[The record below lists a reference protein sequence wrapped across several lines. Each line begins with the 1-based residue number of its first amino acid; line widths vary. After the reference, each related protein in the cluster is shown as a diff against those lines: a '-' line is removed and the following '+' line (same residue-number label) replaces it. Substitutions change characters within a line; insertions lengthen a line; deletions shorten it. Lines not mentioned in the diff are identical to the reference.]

1 MKLNQI
7 KCALVTGATSDLAV
21 RVAEHL
27 ADQGV
32 ALILTAQNKELLL
45 ELAAILRKKVN
56 VDTIVADLTSRDSRA
71 AVIDIIQKNVPD
83 LVINNAGIGY
93 YGPALMHET
102 YEQLDILDVNARA
115 LLEINLEAARAMRST
130 HKTGV
135 ILNIASAAAF
145 FPYPT
150 FAVYSASKAFVV
162 NFSQGFDEEMKEH
175 GIRILCACPGQIET
189 AFRVKAAKNY
199 PQKIAKQALSAS
211 KAAKLLLKQIQ
222 KEKPLYVFDFRY
234 RIILFLAKWLIP
246 EAFVLHFLKRS
257 IRDRYPT
264 KEI

>member
-1 MKLNQI
+1 MKLSQI
-7 KCALVTGATSDLAV
+7 KCALITGATSDLAV

-27 ADQGV
+27 ANEGV
-32 ALILTAQNKELLL
+32 HLILTAQNRELLL
-45 ELAAILRKKVN
+45 ELAAILRKKVT
-56 VDTIVADLTSRDSRA
+56 VDTIVADLTDQNERSH
-71 AVIDIIQKNVPD
+71 IIEIIKKNAPD
-83 LVINNAGIGY
+83 LLINNAGIGY
-93 YGPALMHET
+93 YGPALMHAT

-115 LLEINLEAARAMRST
+115 LLELNLEAARALRAH

-162 NFSQGFDEEMKEH
+162 NFSQSFDGEMEKY

-199 PQKIAKQALSAS
+199 PQKVAKQSLSAS
-211 KAAKLLLKQIQ
+211 KAAKLLLKQIR

-234 RIILFLAKWLIP
+234 RIILFIAKWLIP
-246 EAFVLHFLKRS
+246 QAFVLHFLKRS

-264 KEI
+264 KDI